1 MISED
6 CLYSIKK
13 IKVVTNKAVIDR
25 YVGVDKFKQ
34 GKEYSLD
41 MILMDDI
48 HKLTIRD
55 VRLLVILL

>member
-1 MISED
+1 M
-6 CLYSIKK
+6 
-13 IKVVTNKAVIDR
+13 VVINR
-25 YVGVDKFKQ
+25 YVGVDKFKH

-48 HKLTIRD
+48 HKLTISD